1 MENKAKLPNG
11 GSDARLQDDTKNGQ
25 GIMENAM
32 RDDVIPQLEK
42 EVFPRLQEE
51 MGALETRVIKWELN
65 RDRAT

>member
-1 MENKAKLPNG
+1 MEN
-11 GSDARLQDDTKNGQ
+11 T
-25 GIMENAM
+25 M